1 MIHLYACLFLDPGS
15 LSEPCGTFTGR
26 RCTSLF
32 SAKHEEDQVRMSSLC
47 NGDFRGF
54 RSYSQAGINM
64 LYQPVLV
71 PSRLEWLY

>member
-32 SAKHEEDQVRMSSLC
+32 SAKHEEDQVRLSSLC

-54 RSYSQAGINM
+54 RSYSQAGGNM
-64 LYQPVLV
+64 FHENVFG
-71 PSRLEWLY
+71 PSILE